1 MPAAQ
6 RRADSDALPEL
17 DDNGKPKRVFQNMT
31 IHKQYYEYH
40 ELKDLMYAQ
49 LRFVNNMGLVVM
61 ILGMAYVIYLTISL
75 FVDSIVAPIP
85 VIITE
90 AMIYGSDMD
99 DLYKSDY
106 ESWTII
112 IYKVTGFTSAICFVL
127 MASYII
133 YYKSV
138 VKVEAMQHLQKMAL
152 YCIYSYLVIGI
163 LHCIFVTIFVTSQTI
178 CPKTATKHDCKVEM
192 LEGDD
197 KSKNTTLEVVSI
209 LL

>member
-6 RRADSDALPEL
+6 RRADADALPEL
-17 DDNGKPKRVFQNMT
+17 DHNGKPKRVFQNMT

-49 LRFVNNMGLVVM
+49 LRFVNNMGLAVM

-90 AMIYGSDMD
+90 AMIYGSDMNE
-99 DLYKSDY
+99 LYKSDN

-112 IYKVTGFTSAICFVL
+112 IYKVTGFTSAICFVM

-138 VKVEAMQHLQKMAL
+138 VKVDAMQHLQKMSV
-152 YCIYSYLVIGI
+152 YCIYSYLAIGI
-163 LHCIFVTIFVTSQTI
+163 LHCVFVTIFVTSQTI
-178 CPKTATKHDCKVEM
+178 CPKTATKKDCKVER
-192 LEGDD
+192 LDD
-197 KSKNTTLEVVSI
+197 DDQAKNTALEVISI
-209 LL
+209 IL

>member
-1 MPAAQ
+1 MQ
-6 RRADSDALPEL
+6 KRADADALPEL

-31 IHKQYYEYH
+31 IHKQYFEYH
-40 ELKDLMYAQ
+40 EMKNLMYAQ
-49 LRFVNNMGLVVM
+49 LRFVNNMGLAVM

-75 FVDSIVAPIP
+75 FVDNITAPIP

-90 AMIYGSDMD
+90 AIIYGSDMNE
-99 DLYKSDY
+99 LYKSD
-106 ESWTII
+106 EGGWTVI

-138 VKVEAMQHLQKMAL
+138 VKVDAMQHLQKMAI

-163 LHCIFVTIFVTSQTI
+163 LHCVFVTIFVTSQTI
-178 CPKTATKHDCKVEM
+178 CPITTAKQDCKVER
-192 LEGDD
+192 LEGEDQ
-197 KSKNTTLEVVSI
+197 SKNTTLEVISI
-209 LL
+209 IL

>member
-1 MPAAQ
+1 
-6 RRADSDALPEL
+6 
-17 DDNGKPKRVFQNMT
+17 MT

-49 LRFVNNMGLVVM
+49 LRFVNNMGLAVM

-90 AMIYGSDMD
+90 AMIYGSDMNE
-99 DLYKSDY
+99 LYKSDN

-112 IYKVTGFTSAICFVL
+112 IYKVTGFTSAICFVM

-138 VKVEAMQHLQKMAL
+138 VKVDAMQHLQKMSV
-152 YCIYSYLVIGI
+152 YCIYSYLAIGI
-163 LHCIFVTIFVTSQTI
+163 LHCVFVTIFVTSQTI
-178 CPKTATKHDCKVEM
+178 CPKTATKKDCKVER
-192 LEGDD
+192 LDD
-197 KSKNTTLEVVSI
+197 DDQAKNTALEVISI
-209 LL
+209 IL